1 MIKAIII
8 IIVFLIINSLHL
20 KLTIKTNH
28 TINDTNVTITCKKPN
43 KKIILIITT
52 TTTTTI
58 IIIIIIIMIMT
69 TIVAIKTVLMIKSI
83 SPRHRHHYV
92 FGKQSV

>member
-58 IIIIIIIMIMT
+58 IIIIIIMIMT